1 MEKIEVKIDS
11 REVLGKK
18 VKQLRRQGITPV
30 HVIGRG
36 IESRSLQCDTQE
48 LRQVLQTAGRTHLAN
63 LKIGKERKV
72 HPALVREVQV
82 HPITREVLHV
92 DFYQVQMAEKVKMEV
107 PLLVVGESPL
117 MKQKDTL
124 MEHELT
130 ALTVECLPSD
140 IPTSIEVDITNLVKV
155 GQPIRVSDLTV
166 PAEVSVVNDP
176 EQLVLK
182 IDVMRGAAAE
192 EAEADEAAAAAGAET
207 ASAETAGAETAADS
221 TE

>member
-1 MEKIEVKIDS
+1 MMEKIEVKIDS

-36 IESRSLQCDTQE
+36 VESKSLQCDTLE
-48 LRQVLQTAGRTHLAN
+48 LKQVLQRAGHTHLVN

-72 HPALVREVQV
+72 HPALVREVQLN
-82 HPITREVLHV
+82 PITREILHV

-107 PLLVVGESPL
+107 PVLVIGESPL

-124 MEHELT
+124 LEHELT

-140 IPTSIEVDITNLVKV
+140 IPASIEVDITGLVKV
-155 GQPIRVSDLTV
+155 GQPIRVSDLV
-166 PAEVSVVNDP
+166 LPAEVSVLNEP

-192 EAEADEAAAAAGAET
+192 EAAADEEAAGAP
-207 ASAETAGAETAADS
+207 AAAEAAPAEAAPES